1 MDLPRHVREN
11 MAQDKGYYSMYRM
24 ENIERCKVD
33 PDYLGDA
40 LLVNENLIWHS
51 IHKYIGKPEAIADNN
66 NIEKEDILQLGRM
79 GFIKA
84 IKAFDTTRGIK
95 FSSFAVT
102 AIVRE
107 IRCFLRDTAN
117 MIRLTRTAHSLLMEI
132 RKIENEFG
140 YLPSVEDLAMLLDE
154 KPEKITKVLQIGQPV
169 RSLEGNVPTKLTDK
183 RFNTPDLSLV
193 ELLQND
199 ENVEVSVIDKVYVD
213 SIIEAIRNK
222 LTDTEV
228 NVLNSQLEGNSQTQ
242 TAREYDISQM
252 RVSRIIKKIASLIR
266 KHADVK
272 SEGST

>member
-1 MDLPRHVREN
+1 MELPKHIREN
-11 MAQDKGYYSMYRM
+11 LAIDKSHYSMYRM
-24 ENIERCKVD
+24 DNIERCKVD
-33 PDYLGDA
+33 PGFLGDS

-84 IKAFDTTRGIK
+84 VKAFDTTRGIK

-107 IRCFLRDTAN
+107 VRCFLRDTAN
-117 MIRLTRTAHSLLMEI
+117 MIRLTRTAHSLLLEV

-140 YLPSVEDLAMLLDE
+140 YLPSVEDLAILLDE
-154 KPEKITKVLQIGQPV
+154 KPDKITKVLQIGQPV
-169 RSLEGNVPTKLTDK
+169 RSLEWNVPTKMAENRSSAT
-183 RFNTPDLSLV
+183 DLSLV
-193 ELLQND
+193 ELLHDDVNIESD
-199 ENVEVSVIDKVYVD
+199 VVDMVYVD
-213 SIIEAIRNK
+213 SIIDSIRSK
-222 LTDTEV
+222 LTDIEF

-252 RVSRIIKKIASLIR
+252 RVSRIIKKIANLIR
-266 KHADVK
+266 KHGDIK
-272 SEGST
+272 NEES